1 MPFIKLTLSEE
12 ELDSLQKIAKE
23 KNMGVQDYIRLVLFN
38 KKSIFTPEEAE
49 RRARNLS
56 KDNGPFSLPDLY
68 TSAEWGLISTGE
80 AGVFG
85 RRFYKFCQNSE
96 YVEYVGMGNRRAR
109 YILKEGTLNEH

>member
-12 ELDSLQKIAKE
+12 ELSTLQAISKE

-49 RRARNLS
+49 RRAMKLP
-56 KDNGPFSLPDLY
+56 KDYGPFSLPDLY
-68 TSAEWGLISTGE
+68 TSEEWGMISTGE

-85 RRFYKFCQNSE
+85 RRFYK
-96 YVEYVGMGNRRAR
+96 YVDNIDSIDFLGMANRRAR
-109 YILKEGTLNEH
+109 YIVK